1 MEKRDK
7 VYTINLTEKEAE
19 KIEKLAQKER
29 RKPREFIYLL
39 LSDLL
44 ATKQLKLVNEY

>member
-1 MEKRDK
+1 MNDLRNKQ
-7 VYTINLTEKEAE
+7 YTINLTEKEAQ

-39 LSDLL
+39 VSDLL
-44 ATKQLKLVNEY
+44 AQK

>member
-1 MEKRDK
+1 MNEKRDRA
-7 VYTINLTEKEAE
+7 YTINLTEGEAE

-39 LSDLL
+39 ISDLF
-44 ATKQLKLVNEY
+44 ADK

>member
-7 VYTINLTEKEAE
+7 VYTINLTEREAQ
-19 KIEKLAQKER
+19 KIEKLAEKER
-29 RKPREFIYLL
+29 RKPRELIYLM

-44 ATKQLKLVNEY
+44 ANK

>member
-7 VYTINLTEKEAE
+7 VYTINLTQTEAE
-19 KIEKLAQKER
+19 KIEQLAKNER
-29 RKPREFIYLL
+29 RKPRELIYLM

-44 ATKQLKLVNEY
+44 ATK